1 MYLICNV
8 LFHNFI
14 TLIILVYL
22 VKMVFGESI
31 LEMSRNLGI
40 DFYDVSKLCY
50 CSWISG
56 WYFKDEFYGKYIKR
70 LLKEVRLYIIPIG
83 RRISVKKT
91 KWIEVS
97 Y

>member
-22 VKMVFGESI
+22 FQMVFMESI

-40 DFYDVSKLCY
+40 DFSDVSKLCY
-50 CSWISG
+50 SSG
-56 WYFKDEFYGKYIKR
+56 IGVLYIKDELYG
-70 LLKEVRLYIIPIG
+70 
-83 RRISVKKT
+83 
-91 KWIEVS
+91 
-97 Y
+97 